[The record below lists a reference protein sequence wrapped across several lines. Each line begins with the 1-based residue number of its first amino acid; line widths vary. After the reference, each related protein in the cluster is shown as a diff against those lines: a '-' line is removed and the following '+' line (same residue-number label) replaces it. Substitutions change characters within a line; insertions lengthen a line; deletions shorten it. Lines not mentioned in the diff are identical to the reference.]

1 MSIGKNIAKFR
12 KDKGLTQEA
21 LGRQIGVSNQAVSK
35 WESDT
40 TMPDVMLLPKIA
52 EQLGVSLEELYGI
65 EPNDHA
71 ASAQKIKRP
80 AHKEI
85 GRAHV

>member
-12 KDKGLTQEA
+12 QDKGLTQEA

-52 EQLGVSLEELYGI
+52 EQLGVSLEEL
-65 EPNDHA
+65 
-71 ASAQKIKRP
+71 
-80 AHKEI
+80 
-85 GRAHV
+85 